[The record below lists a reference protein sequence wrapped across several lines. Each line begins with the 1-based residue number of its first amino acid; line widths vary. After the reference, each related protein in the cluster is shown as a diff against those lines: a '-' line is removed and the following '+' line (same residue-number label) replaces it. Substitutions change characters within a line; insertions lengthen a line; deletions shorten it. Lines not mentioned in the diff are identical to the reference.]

1 MKKSLLQT
9 ASAPNATRLRV
20 SKKFYSYIRE
30 RVNDCC
36 RLLTDGEYIKK
47 MALASIDSYLLM
59 DDPDTEDRP
68 LECTMIFTLL
78 RPEIDKAISRSTSAH
93 RRTSAKREE
102 QAAPNPATDTKVQE
116 IENQFIEPEAF
127 VSTET
132 MPVAVTETQ
141 PIPKGQKNNS
151 RHPKQY
157 VPFIR
162 QKFPKRRLD

>member
-78 RPEIDKAISRSTSAH
+78 RPEIDKAIARSTSAH

-162 QKFPKRRLD
+162 QKFPNRRLD